1 LDSDFT
7 FCTSQNLGR
16 TFISEMGEEWLY
28 FGGTSYLGLSNH
40 PEFQLLVRQG
50 MQKYGL
56 NYGSSR
62 ISNLRLKVYVETEDF
77 LAQKMNLPKV
87 LTFSSGYMAGQA
99 VTQWLKKKYPQTPL
113 FYAPDTHPA
122 VKNLEASTLNSKI
135 DFEKWLSEKI
145 IQINHSKEQEFILV
159 MDSVDSLRGQTRNF
173 DTLEKLNSN
182 KKLLLV
188 VDDSHG
194 FGILGDTGEGIVSS
208 LPDLP
213 NLSKVI
219 VSSLGKAGGIPA
231 GFIAGKSEF
240 ITEIQELSIFR
251 GASPALP
258 SFLEAFRKA
267 EHLRQHQLKILRQ
280 NIYFFSQ
287 ALQEKGLNLFFFSE
301 NYPVFYAQK
310 NDLAPTLL
318 PQKILLWHFA
328 YPTNSLQKHT
338 RIVLNAM
345 HEQTDLEKLLTHLE
359 KTKYE

>member
-1 LDSDFT
+1 LNSNFT
-7 FCTSQNLGR
+7 FSTSQNLGR
-16 TFISEMGEEWLY
+16 TFISETGEEWLY

-40 PEFQLLVRQG
+40 PDFQLLVKEG
-50 MQKYGL
+50 IQKYGL
-56 NYGSSR
+56 HYGSSR
-62 ISNLRLKVYVETEDF
+62 ISNLRLKVYAETEDF
-77 LAQKMNLPKV
+77 LAQKMNVPKV

-99 VTQWLKKKYPQTPL
+99 VTQWLKKKYPHTPL

-122 VKNLEASTLNSKI
+122 VKNLETNILNLEV

-145 IQINHSKEQEFILV
+145 IKINHSTEEEFILV

-173 DTLEKLNSN
+173 DVLEKLNSN

-194 FGILGDTGEGIVSS
+194 FGILGNMGEGIVSH
-208 LPDLP
+208 LPNLP

-231 GFIAGKSEF
+231 GFIAGESEF

-280 NIYFFSQ
+280 NIHFFSQ
-287 ALQEKGLNLFFFSE
+287 ALQEKGLDLFLFSK
-301 NYPVFYAQK
+301 NYPIFYAQR
-310 NDLAPTLL
+310 NDLASMLL

-328 YPTNSLQKHT
+328 YSSNSPQKHT
-338 RIVLNAM
+338 RIVLNAT
-345 HEQTDLEKLLTHLE
+345 HQKADLEKLLTHLE
-359 KTKYE
+359 KIKH